1 MDQRGVFDEI
11 SGRFSSA
18 VEEGA
23 FVEAQLSKEPITNA
37 EVTNTQTAAIGR

>member
-1 MDQRGVFDEI
+1 VDQRGVFDEI

-23 FVEAQLSKEPITNA
+23 FVEAQLSKEPITKA
-37 EVTNTQTAAIGR
+37 EVTNTQTAAIAR